1 MRDVTV
7 VGAGP
12 AGSRLARGFAE
23 NGHDVLV
30 LERGEVGMP
39 LACSGHVSED
49 VWRFL
54 PDGSKERLVGNEI
67 RGARF
72 HVGDSSYE
80 FYKDETVSYAI
91 DRVEMDRVLADEA
104 RRAGAQLKTDTP
116 VVGVEERDG
125 GVTVETDAGEEHET
139 RLVAG
144 CDGPRSTVR
153 GELGLDAPDE
163 LLQGVLGFADEG
175 EEANNADLVD
185 VYLDIP
191 DFFGWRIPRG
201 DCVEYGA
208 GSSGSPREE
217 LEEVAD
223 VNLDSFDRICAGQIP
238 IGPPS
243 GTTTERGFLVGD
255 AAGQT
260 KPFTGGGIVYGMTA
274 ADIAA
279 RVVEPSSSNPN
290 LEAYEHGWRD
300 ELGRDIALG
309 HRIRRTYGLPHSVQ
323 RAGMRAFQ
331 GEIHVHM
338 DRPTTLF
345 NRATARRVF
354 RNVFGV

>member
-1 MRDVTV
+1 MHDVVV

-12 AGSRLARGFAE
+12 AGSRTARGFAE
-23 NGHDVLV
+23 RGHDVLV
-30 LERGEVGMP
+30 LERGEVGVP
-39 LACSGHVSED
+39 LACSGHVSEA
-49 VWRFL
+49 VWEFL
-54 PDGSKERLVGNEI
+54 PDDARDELVGNEI

-91 DRVEMDRVLADEA
+91 DRVEMDRTLADA
-104 RRAGAQLKTDTP
+104 AVDAGAELRTETP
-116 VVGVEERDG
+116 VVGVEERDES
-125 GVTVETDAGEEHET
+125 VTVETEDATHET
-139 RLVAG
+139 KIVAG

-153 GELGLDAPDE
+153 GEVGLNEPDE

-175 EEANNADLVD
+175 EENTADLVD
-185 VYLDIP
+185 VYLDVP

-223 VNLDSFDRICAGQIP
+223 VDLESFDNICAGQIP

-243 GTTTERGFLVGD
+243 KTVTDRGFLVGD
-255 AAGQT
+255 SAGQT

-274 ADIAA
+274 ADVATTF
-279 RVVEPSSSNPN
+279 VNPDAPGT
-290 LEAYEHGWRD
+290 LGVYERAWRD
-300 ELGRDIALG
+300 ELGRDIAWG
-309 HRIRRTYGLPHSVQ
+309 HKIRAMYGLPRPVQ

-331 GEIHVHM
+331 GEINVHM

-345 NRATARRVF
+345 NRATAKRVF

>member
-1 MRDVTV
+1 MRDIVV

-12 AGSRLARGFAE
+12 AGSRTACGFAE
-23 NGHDVLV
+23 RGNDVLI
-30 LERGEVGMP
+30 LERGEVGAP
-39 LACSGHVSED
+39 LACSGHVSGD
-49 VWRFL
+49 VWDFL
-54 PDGSKERLVGNEI
+54 PDDARDELVGNEI

-72 HVGDSSYE
+72 HVGEYSYE

-91 DRVEMDRVLADEA
+91 DRVEMDRILAETSVE
-104 RRAGAQLKTDTP
+104 AGAELRTDTP
-116 VVGVEERDG
+116 VVGVEENDDC
-125 GVTVETDAGEEHET
+125 VVVETDAGEYHET
-139 RLVAG
+139 KMVAG

-153 GELGLDAPDE
+153 EELGLDAPDE

-175 EEANNADLVD
+175 GANEDDLVD

-208 GSSGSPREE
+208 ASSGSPREE
-217 LEEVAD
+217 LERVAEID
-223 VNLDSFDRICAGQIP
+223 MEGFDRLCAGQIP
-238 IGPPS
+238 IGPPDETVS
-243 GTTTERGFLVGD
+243 ERSFLVGD

-274 ADIAA
+274 ADIASTY
-279 RVVEPSSSNPN
+279 VKTDSPGTLGV
-290 LEAYEHGWRD
+290 YERAWRD

-309 HRIRRTYGLPHSVQ
+309 HRIRKVYGLPRPIQ
-323 RAGMRAFQ
+323 RAGMRALQ
-331 GEIHVHM
+331 GEINVHM

-345 NRATARRVF
+345 NRATAKRVF
-354 RNVFGV
+354 KNLFGV

>member
-12 AGSRLARGFAE
+12 AGSRLARRFAKR
-23 NGHDVLV
+23 GHDVLV
-30 LERGEVGMP
+30 LERGEVGVP
-39 LACSGHVSED
+39 LACSGHVSGS
-49 VWRFL
+49 VWEFL
-54 PDGSKERLVGNEI
+54 PDGAKEALVGNEI

-91 DRVEMDRVLADEA
+91 DRVEMDRVLAEEA
-104 RRAGAQLKTDTP
+104 RRAGAEIRTNAP
-116 VVGVEERDG
+116 VVGVEEGDG
-125 GVTVETDAGEEHET
+125 NVTVETEDAAYET

-153 GELGLDAPDE
+153 DELGLPAPDE
-163 LLQGVLGFADEG
+163 LLQGVLGFSDAPDENP
-175 EEANNADLVD
+175 AADLVD

-208 GSSGSPREE
+208 ASSGSPRDE
-217 LEEVAD
+217 LERVAGVD
-223 VNLDSFDRICAGQIP
+223 MEEFDRVCAGQIP

-243 GTTTERGFLVGD
+243 RTTTDRGFLVGD

-279 RVVEPSSSNPN
+279 RVVEP
-290 LEAYEHGWRD
+290 EAPGTLGMYERGWRD

-309 HRIRRTYGLPHSVQ
+309 HKIRWTYGLPRPVQ
-323 RAGMRAFQ
+323 RVGMSAFE
-331 GEIHVHM
+331 GEINVHM

>member
-23 NGHDVLV
+23 RGYDVVV
-30 LERGEVGMP
+30 LERGEVGVP

-49 VWRFL
+49 VWEFL
-54 PDGSKERLVGNEI
+54 PDGARDELVGNEI

-72 HVGDSSYE
+72 HVGEYSYE

-91 DRVEMDRVLADEA
+91 DRAEMDRVLAEEA
-104 RRAGAQLKTDTP
+104 RREGAEVVAETP
-116 VVGVEERDG
+116 VVGVEERDDS
-125 GVTVETDAGEEHET
+125 VTVETEFETHET
-139 RLVAG
+139 KLVAG

-153 GELGLDAPDE
+153 EELGLDAPDE

-175 EEANNADLVD
+175 KEANTADLVD

-208 GSSGSPREE
+208 ASSGSPREE
-217 LEEVAD
+217 LERVAEID
-223 VNLDSFDRICAGQIP
+223 MEGFDRLCAGQIP
-238 IGPPS
+238 IGPPDETVS
-243 GTTTERGFLVGD
+243 ERGFLVGD

-274 ADIAA
+274 ADVASTF
-279 RVVEPSSSNPN
+279 VNPDSPGT
-290 LEAYEHGWRD
+290 LGVYERGWRD
-300 ELGRDIALG
+300 ELGREIALG
-309 HRIRRTYGLPHSVQ
+309 HKIRRLYGLPRPVQ
-323 RAGMRAFQ
+323 RAGMRALQ
-331 GEIHVHM
+331 GEINVHM

-345 NRATARRVF
+345 NRATARRVLK
-354 RNVFGV
+354 NVFGV

>member
-1 MRDVTV
+1 MTRDIVV

-30 LERGEVGMP
+30 LERGEVGVP
-39 LACSGHVSED
+39 LACSGHVSGD
-49 VWRFL
+49 VWDFL
-54 PDGSKERLVGNEI
+54 PDGARDELVGNEI

-80 FYKDETVSYAI
+80 FYKEDTVSYAI
-91 DRVEMDRVLADEA
+91 DRVEMDRVLAEEA
-104 RRAGAQLKTDTP
+104 RRSGAELRTETP
-116 VVGVEERDG
+116 VVGVVERDN
-125 GVTVETDAGEEHET
+125 GVTVETDAGEEHEA

-153 GELGLDAPDE
+153 DELGLDAPDE
-163 LLQGVLGFADEG
+163 LLQGVLGFTDEG
-175 EEANNADLVD
+175 DANHDDLVD

-217 LEEVAD
+217 LETVAD
-223 VNLDSFDRICAGQIP
+223 VNLENFERICAGQIP

-243 GTTTERGFLVGD
+243 ETTTERGFLVGD

-279 RVVEPSSSNPN
+279 CVVEPSEPATVG
-290 LEAYEHGWRD
+290 AYEQGWRD

-309 HRIRRTYGLPHSVQ
+309 HRIRRTYGLPRPVQ

-345 NRATARRVF
+345 NRATAKRVF

>member
-1 MRDVTV
+1 MHDLVV

-12 AGSRLARGFAE
+12 AGSRTARRFAE
-23 NGHDVLV
+23 RADVVV
-30 LERGEVGMP
+30 LERGEVGVP
-39 LACSGHVSED
+39 LACSGHVSGD
-49 VWRFL
+49 VWEFL
-54 PDGSKERLVGNEI
+54 PDGARDELVGNEI

-80 FYKDETVSYAI
+80 FYRDETVSYAI

-104 RRAGAQLKTDTP
+104 RDAGATLHENTP
-116 VVGVEERDG
+116 VVSVEEHDD
-125 GVTVETDAGEEHET
+125 GVTVETDDGAAYEAKM
-139 RLVAG
+139 VAG

-153 GELGLDAPDE
+153 DELGLPEPDE

-175 EEANNADLVD
+175 DANDDDLVD

-208 GSSGSPREE
+208 ASKGSPRDE
-217 LEEVAD
+217 LEEVAGVD
-223 VNLDSFDRICAGQIP
+223 VRSFDRVCAGQIP

-243 GTTTERGFLVGD
+243 RTTTDRGFLVGD
-255 AAGQT
+255 SAAQT

-274 ADIAA
+274 ADAA
-279 RVVEPSSSNPN
+279 ALHVNTDSPGTLGV
-290 LEAYEHGWRD
+290 YERAWRD
-300 ELGRDIALG
+300 ELGREMSLG
-309 HRIRRTYGLPHSVQ
+309 HKIRKAYALPRPLQ
-323 RAGMRAFQ
+323 RALMRAFE
-331 GEIHVHM
+331 GEINVHM

-345 NRATARRVF
+345 NRDTARRVV
-354 RNVFGV
+354 RNIIGFNQS

>member
-23 NGHDVLV
+23 RGYDVVV
-30 LERGEVGMP
+30 LERGEVGVP

-49 VWRFL
+49 VWEFL
-54 PDGSKERLVGNEI
+54 PDGARDELVGNEI

-72 HVGDSSYE
+72 HVGEHSYE

-91 DRVEMDRVLADEA
+91 DRVEMDRVLAEEA
-104 RRAGAQLKTDTP
+104 RKEGAEIKTDTP
-116 VVGVEERDG
+116 VDGVEERDES
-125 GVTVETDAGEEHET
+125 VVVETDDGETHEAKM
-139 RLVAG
+139 VAG

-153 GELGLDAPDE
+153 EELGLDPPDE
-163 LLQGVLGFADEG
+163 ILQGVLGFADEG
-175 EEANNADLVD
+175 EEANTEELVD

-208 GSSGSPREE
+208 ASSGSPREE
-217 LEEVAD
+217 LENVAD
-223 VNLDSFDRICAGQIP
+223 IDMESFDRLCAGQIP

-243 GTTTERGFLVGD
+243 KTTTERGFLVGD

-274 ADIAA
+274 ADVASTF
-279 RVVEPSSSNPN
+279 VNPDSPGT
-290 LEAYEHGWRD
+290 LGVYERGWRD
-300 ELGRDIALG
+300 ELGREIALG
-309 HRIRRTYGLPHSVQ
+309 HRIRKVYGLPRPVQ
-323 RAGMRAFQ
+323 RAGMRALQ
-331 GEIHVHM
+331 GEINVHM

-345 NRATARRVF
+345 NRATARRVLK
-354 RNVFGV
+354 NIFGV

>member
-1 MRDVTV
+1 MHDLVV

-12 AGSRLARGFAE
+12 AGSRLARRFAE
-23 NGHDVLV
+23 DGADVVV
-30 LERGEVGMP
+30 LERGEVGVP
-39 LACSGHVSED
+39 LACSGHVSGD
-49 VWRFL
+49 VWEFL
-54 PDGSKERLVGNEI
+54 PEDARSELVGNEI

-91 DRVEMDRVLADEA
+91 DRVGMDRVLADEA
-104 RRAGAQLKTDTP
+104 RAAGARLRTETP
-116 VVGVEERDG
+116 VTSVEEDDDG
-125 GVTVETDAGEEHET
+125 VAVYTDDGETYDA

-153 GELGLDAPDE
+153 DELSLPEPDE

-175 EEANNADLVD
+175 EANADALVD
-185 VYLDIP
+185 VYVDIP

-208 GSSGSPREE
+208 ASSGSPRDR
-217 LEEVAD
+217 LEEASGVD
-223 VNLDSFDRICAGQIP
+223 LRSFDRVCAGQIP

-243 GTTTERGFLVGD
+243 RTTTDRGFLVGD
-255 AAGQT
+255 AAAQT

-274 ADIAA
+274 ADAAA
-279 RVVEPSSSNPN
+279 RVIDLNAPH
-290 LEAYEHGWRD
+290 LDAYERAWRD
-300 ELGRDIALG
+300 ELGRDIRLGQIIRKAYALP
-309 HRIRRTYGLPHSVQ
+309 RPVQ

-331 GEIHVHM
+331 GEINVHM

-345 NRATARRVF
+345 NRSTARRVF